1 MRMFSSPFSVD
12 IESVPT
18 ELQLEFVDLQC
29 DSVVKSKFF
38 EIPTLTDFY
47 PKYVSEEKYPQIR
60 KRVLF
65 MFSIFGS
72 TYICEQ
78 LFSQMKNVKSKT
90 QARLTDQHLE
100 DTSANRNNIDST

>member
-38 EIPTLTDFY
+38 EIPTIDFY
-47 PKYVSEEKYPQIR
+47 PKYVSKKSIH
-60 KRVLF
+60 KFVNVSCSCLLF
-65 MFSIFGS
+65 LEAL
-72 TYICEQ
+72 TYV
-78 LFSQMKNVKSKT
+78 SSYSVK
-90 QARLTDQHLE
+90 
-100 DTSANRNNIDST
+100 